1 MVKIMLEEIL
11 SGDNVVDSIKN
22 NIDVLVELVPE
33 IKFMF
38 NFPHN
43 HPHHHLDV
51 WNHTLL
57 SLSNSVDDFEVRL
70 ALLLHDIGKP
80 FSYQDEEVRHFRG
93 HPHVSSIMS
102 RDILKRLDYDYIFI
116 DRICY
121 LVENHDNP
129 ISEIDVEN
137 DYDINYKRYLI
148 QECDCLAH
156 NPEKLTKR
164 VKYLEK
170 VKKYFNS
177 K

>member
-1 MVKIMLEEIL
+1 MLEEIL

-22 NIDVLVELVPE
+22 NLDVLVDLIPE
-33 IKFMF
+33 IQFMF

-51 WNHTLL
+51 WSHTLL
-57 SLSNSVDDFEVRL
+57 ALDNSVDDFEVRL

-93 HPHVSSIMS
+93 HPHVSGSMS
-102 RDILKRLDYDYIFI
+102 RDILKRLGYDDIFTN
-116 DRICY
+116 RICY

-129 ISEIDVEN
+129 ISEIDVKN

-156 NPEKLTKR
+156 NPRKLEKC